1 MPPPLVRVP
10 DAVSFNWRLHEL
22 PSIKKDTGIDVP
34 KPTYAYNVV
43 TLSYVEET
51 PKSQL
56 CLSVAPTTKQ
66 MDQERDMDDG
76 SAVTKKPPSGT
87 TRLQEGGPNGYREW
101 R

>member
-1 MPPPLVRVP
+1 MRVP

-43 TLSYVEET
+43 TLSYIEET

-56 CLSVAPTTKQ
+56 YISVSGSDNKA
-66 MDQERDMDDG
+66 DG
-76 SAVTKKPPSGT
+76 SGT
-87 TRLQEGGPNGYREW
+87 RYGRGFRRDEKATIRHYATPGGWTERLQRVEVAR
-101 R
+101 